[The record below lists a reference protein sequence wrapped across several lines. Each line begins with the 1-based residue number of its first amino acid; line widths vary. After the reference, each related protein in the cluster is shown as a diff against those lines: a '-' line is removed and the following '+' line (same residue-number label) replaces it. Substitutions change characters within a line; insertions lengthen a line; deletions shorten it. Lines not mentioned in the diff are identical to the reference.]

1 MTIRLKRNM
10 MEHMAMDSPL
20 RRWRRSQGLKQ
31 RELDARL
38 GVPKG
43 SIARWEQ
50 LLRVPSLDYL
60 EKIADETGLAME
72 AILYPQRYLREHPDF
87 LATWA
92 EQPPRRGRRK
102 RPRPPEEGASD
113 ASR

>member
-1 MTIRLKRNM
+1 MKILLKRNM
-10 MEHMAMDSPL
+10 MEHMAMDTPL

-31 RELDARL
+31 RDLDARL

-50 LLRVPSLDYL
+50 LLRTPSGQWL
-60 EKIADETGLAME
+60 EHLADSTGLSLE
-72 AILYPQRYLREHPDF
+72 AILYPERFLREHPDF

-92 EQPPRRGRRK
+92 EVPPRRGRRK
-102 RPRPPEEGASD
+102 QPPPEGGPGD
-113 ASR
+113 AETR

>member
-1 MTIRLKRNM
+1 MQTFQKRHK
-10 MEHMAMDSPL
+10 MEHMAMDTPL
-20 RRWRRSQGLKQ
+20 RRWRRSQQLRQ
-31 RELDARL
+31 EDLDARL

-50 LLRVPSLDYL
+50 TLRIPRKETL
-60 EKIADETGLAME
+60 ERVADFTGLPIE
-72 AILYPQRYLREHPDF
+72 AIMYPERFLREHPEF

-102 RPRPPEEGASD
+102 QPKPPPAEGETP
-113 ASR
+113 

>member
-1 MTIRLKRNM
+1 MKIRLKRNIV
-10 MEHMAMDSPL
+10 EHMAMDSPL

-31 RELDARL
+31 RDLDARL

-60 EKIADETGLAME
+60 EKIADETGLPVE
-72 AILYPQRYLREHPDF
+72 AILYPVRYLREHPDF
-87 LATWA
+87 LVTWA
-92 EQPPRRGRRK
+92 EVPPRRGRRK
-102 RPRPPEEGASD
+102 QPPPEGQD
-113 ASR
+113 A